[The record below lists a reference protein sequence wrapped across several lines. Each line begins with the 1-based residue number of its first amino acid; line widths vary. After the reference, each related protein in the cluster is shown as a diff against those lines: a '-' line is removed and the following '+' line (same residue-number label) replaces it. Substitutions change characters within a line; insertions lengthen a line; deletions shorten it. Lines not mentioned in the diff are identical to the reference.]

1 MKTKTFDRFK
11 KMVKPYKKTI
21 FIVTLTALLIDV
33 CELAKPMLV
42 KEVMEKYLPNNTFV
56 QNGISI
62 AMIFAAY
69 LALVVIGNV
78 IDFINRIITSKMGE
92 NVVYTLREKLYKY
105 IERANITFHDKTPSG
120 KLFVRVINDTED
132 VYSLF
137 DEVVTTLPK
146 DIIIIVGLLGIMIYI
161 SAQLSVVNF
170 IIIPVL
176 LIFTTIIT
184 RAMNKIFAKSKEVR
198 TKLNTFLAE
207 SIYGIKLIK
216 IFNRQKEKQEECEKY
231 TLEHKNSIKG
241 LGILFGIMPAMMEL
255 IQNIGTMLIILF
267 CVNKWFGVN
276 LDPSIVY
283 LFVTYLNKIFEPV
296 NRIVENMEVVEDAM
310 SSVDKIYEILEHDE
324 FIEDTKSGLK
334 IENLKGKIEFK
345 NVWFAY
351 EKDNWVLK
359 DVSFIIEPGES
370 VALVGKTGSGKTTI
384 TNLINRFYTIQKGEI
399 LIDGINIYDINITSL
414 RKSIGTILQD
424 PFIFSKSIKDNIKLY
439 ENISDEA
446 VNNAVKMASAND
458 FVSSLNNGLDEV
470 SSERGSSYSA
480 GQKQLIAFS
489 RIFAKN
495 PAIFVL
501 DEATANIDTK
511 TEGYIQKSID
521 KISANRTSIFI
532 AHRLATIVNV
542 DKILVLNKGK
552 IIEQGNHKSLIEENG
567 YYAKLYNAYYN
578 SLV

>member
-78 IDFINRIITSKMGE
+78 IDFINRLITSKMGE
-92 NVVYTLREKLYKY
+92 NVVYTLRKKLYKY

-216 IFNRQKEKQEECEKY
+216 IFNRQKEKQ
-231 TLEHKNSIKG
+231 
-241 LGILFGIMPAMMEL
+241 
-255 IQNIGTMLIILF
+255 
-267 CVNKWFGVN
+267 
-276 LDPSIVY
+276 
-283 LFVTYLNKIFEPV
+283 
-296 NRIVENMEVVEDAM
+296 
-310 SSVDKIYEILEHDE
+310 
-324 FIEDTKSGLK
+324 
-334 IENLKGKIEFK
+334 
-345 NVWFAY
+345 
-351 EKDNWVLK
+351 
-359 DVSFIIEPGES
+359 
-370 VALVGKTGSGKTTI
+370 
-384 TNLINRFYTIQKGEI
+384 
-399 LIDGINIYDINITSL
+399 
-414 RKSIGTILQD
+414 
-424 PFIFSKSIKDNIKLY
+424 
-439 ENISDEA
+439 
-446 VNNAVKMASAND
+446 
-458 FVSSLNNGLDEV
+458 
-470 SSERGSSYSA
+470 
-480 GQKQLIAFS
+480 
-489 RIFAKN
+489 
-495 PAIFVL
+495 
-501 DEATANIDTK
+501 
-511 TEGYIQKSID
+511 
-521 KISANRTSIFI
+521 
-532 AHRLATIVNV
+532 
-542 DKILVLNKGK
+542 
-552 IIEQGNHKSLIEENG
+552 
-567 YYAKLYNAYYN
+567 
-578 SLV
+578 